1 MPEPMVPIR
10 RQIPLLAILL
20 LAGTSHIASAQNPD
34 LTYHPV
40 TPCTVVDTRSGT
52 PFAAGE
58 IRTYNVVGS
67 ASLASQGGSA
77 TGCGIPGF
85 SNGIAQVQA
94 VALVFTAITPAGV
107 GNIAAHAADQP
118 LAGSVLNL
126 VAGTTPTNTTP
137 VAVAQTTGVG
147 DIKVQVSF
155 SSTHVLIRA
164 VGYYSKDVQT
174 VHVHPVPG
182 DHTASGTALLNA
194 LAGITNAS
202 STKRYVIKVEPGIFE
217 LGSNRLIM
225 KPYVDIEGSGQEAT
239 VIQGGGFSTN
249 DDGVVWG
256 AASAELREL
265 QVRSASHPSQAAI
278 AFYLPSG
285 DTRLRNVSLFA
296 IGGVGT
302 WGIRSVGDPFIEEC
316 TIRAQGGANSHGFV
330 SLGENRR
337 PVIKRTGIEVTNGS
351 SNGYGMLFLSGSAP
365 AEIRDV
371 QIEVSGSYSFSYG
384 IYLDDPFNLLPSRVT
399 SSTIDVGGA
408 NTNTGIWFR
417 GLQLNVEQSQIRT
430 TGSNSTG
437 IVNTGSGTF
446 VLEHSESAGASN
458 SAVTYVGPLL
468 IGASRLEGGAVVGST
483 LATCA
488 GVYDETFA
496 FYAGPACP

>member
-1 MPEPMVPIR
+1 MPEPLVSIR
-10 RQIPLLAILL
+10 RQIPLLATLL
-20 LAGTSHIASAQNPD
+20 LVGTAHSANAQNPD

-85 SNGIAQVQA
+85 SFGIAQVQA
-94 VALVFTAITPAGV
+94 VALVVTAITPAGPGHIV
-107 GNIAAHAADQP
+107 AHAADQP
-118 LAGSVLNL
+118 LVGSVLNY

-137 VAVAQTTGVG
+137 VAVAQTSGVG
-147 DIKVQVSF
+147 DIKVQAGI
-155 SSTHVLIRA
+155 SSTHLLIRA
-164 VGYYSKDVQT
+164 VGYYSKAVQT

-182 DHTASGTALLNA
+182 DWTASGTALLNA

-202 STKRYVIKVEPGIFE
+202 ATKRYVIKVEPGIFE
-217 LGSNRLIM
+217 LGTSRLIM
-225 KPYVDIEGSGQEAT
+225 KPFVDIEGSGQEAT

-265 QVRSASHPSQAAI
+265 QVRSNSHPSQAAI

-285 DTRLRNVSLFA
+285 DTRLRNVFLFA

-302 WGIRSVGDPFIEEC
+302 WGIRSAGSPFIEEC
-316 TIRAQGGANSHGFV
+316 TIQVQGGANSHGLV

-337 PVIKRTGIEVTNGS
+337 PVIRRTVIEVTNGS

-371 QIEVSGSYSFSYG
+371 QIKLSGSYSFSYG
-384 IYLDDPFNLLPSRVT
+384 IYLDDPFNLLASRVT
-399 SSTIDVGGA
+399 SSTIDVAGSS
-408 NTNTGIWFR
+408 TNTGIWFR
-417 GLQLNVEQSQIRT
+417 GLRLNVEQSQIRAA
-430 TGSNSTG
+430 GSNGTG
-437 IVNTGSGTF
+437 IVNNGGGTL
-446 VLEHSESAGASN
+446 VLEHSESAGALN
-458 SAVTYVGPLL
+458 SAATYVGPLL
-468 IGASRLEGGAVVGST
+468 IGASRLEGGAAIG
-483 LATCA
+483 ATCA
-488 GVYDETFA
+488 GVYDETFI
-496 FYAGPACP
+496 FYASACP

>member
-1 MPEPMVPIR
+1 MPEPVVTIR
-10 RQIPLLAILL
+10 RQISLLGVLL
-20 LAGTSHIASAQNPD
+20 LAGTAHIANAQNPD

-58 IRTYNVVGS
+58 TRTYNVVGS

-94 VALVFTAITPAGV
+94 VAMNVIAFSPAGV

-118 LAGSVLNL
+118 MAGSVVNFALGEN
-126 VAGTTPTNTTP
+126 VANTTP

-147 DIKVQVSF
+147 DFNVQVNI
-155 SSTHVLIRA
+155 SSSHVLIRA
-164 VGYYSKDVQT
+164 VGYYSKAVQT

-182 DHTASGTALLNA
+182 NHTASGTALLNA

-202 STKRYVIKVEPGIFE
+202 ATKRYVIKIEPGIFE
-217 LGSNRLIM
+217 LGSSRLVM

-239 VIQGGGFSTN
+239 VIQGGGFSTS
-249 DDGVVWG
+249 DDGLIWG
-256 AASAELREL
+256 AASSELREL

-302 WGIRSVGDPFIEEC
+302 WGIRSAGDPFIEEC
-316 TIRAQGGANSHGFV
+316 TIQVQGGANSHGFV

-337 PVIKRTGIEVTNGS
+337 PVIKRTVIKVTSGS

-384 IYLDDPFNLLPSRVT
+384 IYLDDPFNLLASRIT
-399 SSTIDVGGA
+399 SSTIDVTGA

-417 GLQLNVEQSQIRT
+417 GLQLNVEQSQIRAA
-430 TGSNSTG
+430 GSNGTG
-437 IVNTGSGTF
+437 IVNNGSGTL
-446 VLEHSESAGASN
+446 VLEHSESAGALN
-458 SAVTYVGPLL
+458 SAITYVGPLL
-468 IGASRLEGGAVVGST
+468 IGASRLEGGAVVGGW
-483 LATCA
+483 LAKCVGA
-488 GVYDETFA
+488 YDETFA
-496 FYAGPACP
+496 FLNAACL